1 MKKTPAMISGRVLM
15 AALAL
20 SAPPTTWAAG
30 SGIAVGAQYDTTH
43 VYVEHGKMDDFVS
56 SLLNTFGGTTT
67 KRVTVNVTPAPSE
80 TYSQLV
86 LTPVG
91 SFSVFD
97 FQTPTP
103 YPFGAE
109 RNGFLVTDLDKAIG
123 RAKAAGA
130 DVLVEPFA
138 DPIGRDAVIQ
148 WPGGVNMQL
157 YWHTTPPNY
166 TPLKTVPENRVYLS
180 SYRANDFIRDYL
192 RFSQGNVVSDKE
204 VSAAVVGKTA
214 GKIREVALD
223 SAFGKIRIFV
233 TDGHLPYPFGHEL
246 TGYGVG
252 NLKETLDKAL
262 ASGAKILWRP
272 DSSAMRPSAIVA
284 FPGGYIAEI
293 HQTND

>member
-1 MKKTPAMISGRVLM
+1 MKKIHSITSGRSLL

-20 SAPPTTWAAG
+20 SAPLTASALEG
-30 SGIAVGAQYDTTH
+30 GIAVGAQYDTTH
-43 VYVEHGKMDDFVS
+43 VYVEHGKMDDFIN
-56 SLLNTFGGTTT
+56 SLLKTFGGKAT
-67 KRVTVNVTPAPSE
+67 KRVTADVTPTPSE
-80 TYSQLV
+80 TFSQLV

-109 RNGFLVTDLDKAIG
+109 RNGFLVTDLDKAIAQ
-123 RAKAAGA
+123 AKAAGA
-130 DVLVEPFA
+130 DVLVDPFP

-166 TPLKTVPENRVYLS
+166 TPLTTVPENRVYLS
-180 SYRANDFIRDYL
+180 SYRVNDFIRDYL
-192 RFSQGNVVSDKE
+192 QFSQGTVVSDKD
-204 VSAAVVGKTA
+204 VSAAVVGETS
-214 GKIREVALD
+214 GKIREVDLT
-223 SAFGKIRIFV
+223 SAFGKMRIFV
-233 TDGHLPYPFGHEL
+233 TDGHLPYPFGHEV
-246 TGYGVG
+246 TGYAVD

-262 ASGAKILWRP
+262 ASGARILWQPTAAEIRH
-272 DSSAMRPSAIVA
+272 SAIVA

-293 HQTND
+293 HQTPN